1 MLNKRIYLTFI
12 GFVVLLIISFSIYI
26 LFFNNVNQYKNEQYT
41 IASNS
46 VEQEIYI
53 DLYKVYYSLETNSF
67 TNSLSKEQ
75 TSEVKKYIKDYSVET
90 LIFNSVSIHDL
101 WLYTKICEKL
111 NLEIDDPRPLLEY
124 VQELRTDNGYYLS
137 NRDEDKNLDPLSY
150 LLDTKMSI
158 EVLQL
163 LSYEFDDSE
172 REQTHRWLISNFP
185 QSLDKEDILSYTDLY
200 YLAITTNELLGFDNA
215 LIMNKKDVDFIN
227 EKLTLEEDSLLK
239 FLVISNFNKLNE
251 KNKIQID
258 KEYLLDYLNSL
269 QREDGGYPLYG
280 DINQDTADILST
292 YHVYHILDSFDIDYS
307 INNEAYEYIKQVMN
321 ESIQIFD
328 INKN

>member
-1 MLNKRIYLTFI
+1 MNYYSLWGCKNMLNKRIYLTFI

-137 NRDEDKNLDPLSY
+137 NRDE
-150 LLDTKMSI
+150 
-158 EVLQL
+158 
-163 LSYEFDDSE
+163 
-172 REQTHRWLISNFP
+172 
-185 QSLDKEDILSYTDLY
+185 
-200 YLAITTNELLGFDNA
+200 
-215 LIMNKKDVDFIN
+215 
-227 EKLTLEEDSLLK
+227 EKT
-239 FLVISNFNKLNE
+239 
-251 KNKIQID
+251 
-258 KEYLLDYLNSL
+258 
-269 QREDGGYPLYG
+269 
-280 DINQDTADILST
+280 
-292 YHVYHILDSFDIDYS
+292 
-307 INNEAYEYIKQVMN
+307 
-321 ESIQIFD
+321 
-328 INKN
+328 